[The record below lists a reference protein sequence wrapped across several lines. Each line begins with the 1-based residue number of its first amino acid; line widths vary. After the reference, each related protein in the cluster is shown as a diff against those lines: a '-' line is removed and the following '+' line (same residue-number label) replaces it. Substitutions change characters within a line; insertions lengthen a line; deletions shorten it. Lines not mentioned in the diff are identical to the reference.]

1 MTSDNLVLVE
11 NLTSKIHTV
20 RNTKVMLDSDLAE
33 LYGVPTKVLNQA
45 VKRNSDRFPE
55 DFMFQLTSKEFEI
68 LMELTEN
75 ASIDDNRLMS
85 QFAISNQNS
94 KILKSQFV
102 TSSLEWGGKR
112 KLPFVF
118 TEQGIAMLSGVLK
131 SKRAILI
138 NIYIMR
144 AFISMR
150 QLIHKNADLFV
161 RVDNLENKQIETDKK
176 VEKIFDAISNK
187 SVLKTQGVFYDGQIF
202 DAYLFINNLFK
213 NANKSIILIDNYIDE
228 SVLVLFSNLKNIE
241 ITIYTDKITE
251 KLKLDLEK
259 YNNQYSNIKLKHF
272 TKSLDRFLILD
283 KKEIYHLGA
292 SIKDLGK
299 RWVAFSKLDKDSLT
313 ILDRLD

>member
-11 NLTSKIHTV
+11 NLTSKIYTI

-33 LYGVPTKVLNQA
+33 LYGVETGVLNQA
-45 VKRNSDRFPE
+45 VKRNNDRFPK
-55 DFMFQLTSKEFEI
+55 DFMFQLTENECEI
-68 LMELTEN
+68 L
-75 ASIDDNRLMS
+75 RS
-85 QFAISNQNS
+85 QFATSSLDNINNFPVNASNNANRS
-94 KILKSQFV
+94 ISQFV
-102 TSSLEWGGKR
+102 ISNTGRGGRK

-187 SVLKTQGVFYDGQIF
+187 SVLKAQGVFYDGQIF
-202 DAYLFINNLFK
+202 DAYLFINDLFK

-272 TKSLDRFLILD
+272 TKSHDRFLILD

>member
-33 LYGVPTKVLNQA
+33 LYGVPTGVLNQA
-45 VKRNSDRFPE
+45 VKRNNDRFPK
-55 DFMFQLTSKEFEI
+55 DFMFQLTENECEI
-68 LMELTEN
+68 L
-75 ASIDDNRLMS
+75 RS
-85 QFAISNQNS
+85 QFATSSLDNINNFPVKASNNANRS
-94 KILKSQFV
+94 ISQFV
-102 TSSLEWGGKR
+102 ISNTGRGGRK

-202 DAYLFINNLFK
+202 DAYLFINDLFK

-228 SVLVLFSNLKNIE
+228 SVFVLFSNLKNIE

-272 TKSLDRFLILD
+272 TKSHDRFLILD